1 MFINTVTTDAY
12 RGAGR
17 PEATDAIE
25 RLMDTIARELHLDPA
40 EMRWRN
46 FLRDLSRPTCVDLL
60 YDSGNYPAAVDKA
73 LALVGYE
80 ALRAEQQR
88 LRAQGRYLGLASHPI
103 WRSPGLARRSSCR
116 PAWAGGRA
124 VPFVSSPRA
133 WRRC

>member
-40 EMRWRN
+40 EMWWRN

-60 YDSGNYPAAVDKA
+60 YDSGNYPV
-73 LALVGYE
+73 
-80 ALRAEQQR
+80 
-88 LRAQGRYLGLASHPI
+88 
-103 WRSPGLARRSSCR
+103 
-116 PAWAGGRA
+116 
-124 VPFVSSPRA
+124 
-133 WRRC
+133 